1 VRFDPFLSTRPLA
14 EVLLHSPPG
23 QFISARPYYE
33 FSSVWFYTN
42 RNLLIL
48 NGRYNNLEYGS
59 YAPGAPQV
67 FIDDVRV
74 KTLWQQ
80 PERYYLVAEA
90 GQVTKLANLLGAEQ
104 LNPVAQSGGKIVVTN
119 HPLSGVQP

>member
-1 VRFDPFLSTRPLA
+1 M
-14 EVLLHSPPG
+14 
-23 QFISARPYYE
+23 
-33 FSSVWFYTN
+33 WFYTN

-67 FIDDVRV
+67 FIDDAKV

-90 GQVTKLANLLGAEQ
+90 GQVSKLANLLGAEQ